1 MVSVP
6 PGGSYHTMAA
16 SDTSRHSRE
25 PPAGHV
31 PRPRLTLGSDAHAI
45 KLTRAKAAPL
55 QRILRARAR
64 ARTPNAERRMP
75 NAERQT
81 LNASSFTAAL
91 IDASIKMF

>member
-1 MVSVP
+1 
-6 PGGSYHTMAA
+6 MAA

-64 ARTPNAERRMP
+64 ARARNAECRTPNVKRLVLYRGTD
-75 NAERQT
+75 RC
-81 LNASSFTAAL
+81 FH
-91 IDASIKMF
+91 